1 MPIPTIT
8 TPNLTLRAFNPDDAE
23 LMHRILA
30 GKDVLRYFPG
40 TNAPTPEQVER
51 MIESV
56 LKHWEEKGYG
66 LWAVELRQN
75 GDLIGRC
82 GLQLIADTAEVE
94 IDFIIDRQYWGRGLA
109 TEVGKASLKYGFEE
123 LGLVAV
129 VGIVHPE
136 NLAAKRV
143 LEKLGMQFVEATEYF
158 GMACYRYLVEFYSS

>member
-1 MPIPTIT
+1 MPIPTIV
-8 TPNLTLRAFNPDDAE
+8 TPNVTLRPFNPDDAE

-40 TNAPTPEQVER
+40 TNAPTLEQVQR

-66 LWAVELRQN
+66 LWAVELREN

-109 TEVGKASLKYGFEE
+109 TEAGKAGLKFGFEE
-123 LGLVAV
+123 LGLVSV

-136 NLAAKRV
+136 NLASQRV

-158 GMACYRYLVEFYSS
+158 GMACYRYLAEFYRS